1 MNIPDLL
8 NTPLLVAGVFL
19 LGLMIGSFLNVV
31 ILRLPRM
38 MEYEWRCQC
47 EELLADVDGN
57 AGAGGEDLDGEAR
70 PSETARE
77 QPPSLTHPPSTCPG
91 CGHRIRPWENVPVL
105 SWVFL
110 RGKCSACGQRISARY
125 PLVELLTGLAFAIVA
140 WQLGPTPLM
149 LAGLVL
155 TALLIA
161 MAGIDLDTQLLPDSL
176 TLPLLWLGLLLSVP
190 TLVPSLFASLFSF
203 ELTIVRSSV
212 LPVTPTDSILGAIFG
227 YGVLWLVFQAF
238 RLATGKEGM
247 GYGDFKLLGAL
258 GAWMGWQMLLPIV
271 IISAGVGSVIGIAM
285 LVTGLTKR
293 TQPIPFG
300 PYLALA
306 GWIAFLWGDDL
317 MQAFLS
323 AYTP

>member
-1 MNIPDLL
+1 MDLL

-19 LGLMIGSFLNVV
+19 LGLLIGSFLNVV

-47 EELLADVDGN
+47 EELLGDP
-57 AGAGGEDLDGEAR
+57 GGESSGSLEAEAVS
-70 PSETARE
+70 PAQAERE
-77 QPPSLTHPPSTCPG
+77 PPPTLTHPPSTCPG
-91 CGHRIRPWENVPVL
+91 CGHQIRAWENIPVI
-105 SWVFL
+105 SWLAL
-110 RGKCSACGQRISARY
+110 RGKCSSCGQRISARY
-125 PLVELLTGLAFAIVA
+125 PLVELLTGLAFAAVA

-149 LAGLVL
+149 LAGLVF

-161 MAGIDLDTQLLPDSL
+161 MAGIDMDTQLLPDNL

-190 TLVPSLFASLFSF
+190 TLVPSLFASLFNF
-203 ELTIVRSSV
+203 EITIVRSSV
-212 LPVTPTDSILGAIFG
+212 LPVTPTDSILGAVFG

-247 GYGDFKLLGAL
+247 GYGDFKLLAAL

-271 IISAGVGSVIGIAM
+271 IISAGVGSVVGIVM

-306 GWIAFLWGDDL
+306 GWIAFLWGPGL
-317 MQAFLS
+317 VKAFLGIYS
-323 AYTP
+323 V

>member
-1 MNIPDLL
+1 MDLL
-8 NTPLLVAGVFL
+8 NTPLLLAGVFL
-19 LGLMIGSFLNVV
+19 FGLLIGSFLNVV

-47 EELLADVDGN
+47 EELLADVDGAESPT
-57 AGAGGEDLDGEAR
+57 AGADPSATRQER
-70 PSETARE
+70 PPT
-77 QPPSLTHPPSTCPG
+77 LTHPPSTCPG
-91 CGHRIRPWENVPVL
+91 CGHLIRAWENIPVV

-110 RGKCSACGQRISARY
+110 RGKCSDCGKRISVRY
-125 PLVELLTGLAFAIVA
+125 PLVELLTGLAFAAVA

-149 LAGLVL
+149 LAGLL
-155 TALLIA
+155 FTALLIA
-161 MAGIDLDTQLLPDSL
+161 MAGIDMDTQLLPDNL
-176 TLPLLWLGLLLSVP
+176 TLLLLWLGLLLSVP
-190 TLVPSLFASLFSF
+190 TLVPSIFASLFNL
-203 ELTIVRSSV
+203 EIMLVRTSV
-212 LPVTPTDSILGAIFG
+212 LPVSPTDSILGAVFG

-238 RLATGKEGM
+238 RVATGKEGM

-271 IISAGVGSVIGIAM
+271 LISAGVGSVIGVIL

-306 GWIAFLWGDDL
+306 GWIAFLWGPDL
-317 MQAFLS
+317 TRAFLGLYS
-323 AYTP
+323 V

>member
-1 MNIPDLL
+1 MNILDLL

-19 LGLMIGSFLNVV
+19 FGLLIGSFLNVV

-47 EELLADVDGN
+47 EELLA
-57 AGAGGEDLDGEAR
+57 ELDGETHA
-70 PSETARE
+70 SDETGSDASPAKAGPE
-77 QPPSLTHPPSTCPG
+77 SPPTLTHPPSTCPG
-91 CGHRIRPWENVPVL
+91 CGHRIRAWENIPVV
-105 SWVFL
+105 SWLAL
-110 RGKCSACGQRISARY
+110 RGKCSSCGQRISARY
-125 PLVELLTGLAFAIVA
+125 PLVELLTGLAFATVA
-140 WQLGPTPLM
+140 WQLGPTPVM
-149 LAGLVL
+149 LAGLVF

-161 MAGIDLDTQLLPDSL
+161 MAGIDLDTQLLPDNL
-176 TLPLLWLGLLLSVP
+176 TLLLLWLGLLLSVP

-203 ELTIVRSSV
+203 EIAIVRSSV
-212 LPVTPTDSILGAIFG
+212 LPVTPTDSILGAVFG

-271 IISAGVGSVIGIAM
+271 IISAGVGSVIGIVM

-306 GWIAFLWGDDL
+306 GWIAFLWGPDL
-317 MQAFLS
+317 VQAFVRSTS
-323 AYTP
+323 A

>member
-1 MNIPDLL
+1 MDLL
-8 NTPLLVAGVFL
+8 NTPLLLAGVFL
-19 LGLMIGSFLNVV
+19 CGLLIGSFLNVV

-47 EELLADVDGN
+47 EELLGDP
-57 AGAGGEDLDGEAR
+57 GEETDDATRAR
-70 PSETARE
+70 DDASPATAERE
-77 QPPSLTHPPSTCPG
+77 PPPTLTHPPSACPG
-91 CGHRIRPWENVPVL
+91 CGHRIRAWENIPVI
-105 SWVFL
+105 SWLAL
-110 RGKCSACGQRISARY
+110 RGRCSGCGQRISARY
-125 PLVELLTGLAFAIVA
+125 PLVELLTGLAFATVA

-149 LAGLVL
+149 LAGLVF

-161 MAGIDLDTQLLPDSL
+161 MAGIDMDTQLLPDNL
-176 TLPLLWLGLLLSVP
+176 TLLLLWIGLLLSVP
-190 TLVPSLFASLFSF
+190 ALVPSLFASLLNF
-203 ELTIVRSSV
+203 EITFVRSSV
-212 LPVTPTDSILGAIFG
+212 LPITPTDSILGAVFG

-271 IISAGVGSVIGIAM
+271 IISAGVGSVVGILM

-306 GWIAFLWGDDL
+306 GWVAFLWGPGL
-317 MQAFLS
+317 VQTFLGAYS
-323 AYTP
+323 A

>member
-1 MNIPDLL
+1 LDILDLL
-8 NTPLLVAGVFL
+8 NTPLLLAGVFL

-47 EELLADVDGN
+47 EELLDERNGVSGDDPELVASD
-57 AGAGGEDLDGEAR
+57 AEPPRTEKK
-70 PSETARE
+70 

-110 RGKCSACGQRISARY
+110 HGKCSACGQGISARY
-125 PLVELLTGLAFAIVA
+125 PLVELLTGLAFAVVA

-149 LAGLVL
+149 LAGLVF

-190 TLVPSLFASLFSF
+190 TLVPSLFASLFNL
-203 ELTIVRSSV
+203 EMTIVRSSV
-212 LPVTPTDSILGAIFG
+212 LPVSPTDSILGAAFG

-271 IISAGVGSVIGIAM
+271 IISAGLGSVIGIAM
-285 LVTGLTKR
+285 LVTGLAKR

-306 GWIAFLWGDDL
+306 GWIAFLWGNDL